1 VLKFVAKHTFLFILM
16 TVGISVLMALSIS
29 LITHYYPESTQHNT
43 DITWYTATVIR
54 LLMFYFFIEIFIS
67 KIINHQL
74 SRLTEQKANEKGILE
89 IDDDINQTTTTKIK
103 TILIDNK
110 ITGLELFLSNKKT
123 FWLPL
128 IIFELLFQTVYF
140 LG

>member
-1 VLKFVAKHTFLFILM
+1 MLKFVAKHTFLFILM
-16 TVGISVLMALSIS
+16 TVGMSVLMALSIS
-29 LITHYYPESTQHNT
+29 LITHYHPESTQHNT
-43 DITWYTATVIR
+43 DIAWYTATIIR
-54 LLMFYFFIEIFIS
+54 LLMFYFFIEVFIS

-74 SRLTEQKANEKGILE
+74 SRLTAQKANEKGILE
-89 IDDDINQTTTTKIK
+89 IGDDINQTTTTKIK
-103 TILIDNK
+103 TILIDNR
-110 ITGLELFLSNKKT
+110 ITGLELFLSNKKI